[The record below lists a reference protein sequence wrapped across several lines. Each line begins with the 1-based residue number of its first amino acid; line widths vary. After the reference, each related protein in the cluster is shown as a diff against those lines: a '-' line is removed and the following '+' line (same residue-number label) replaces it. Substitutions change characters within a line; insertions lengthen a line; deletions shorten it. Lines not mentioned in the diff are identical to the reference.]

1 MYTITKKYKDFPAA
15 HRQHNHDGHCAY
27 VHGHN
32 WSFELTFASDHLDEN
47 GFVMDFGKMK
57 FIKDWL
63 TGMFDHTLLINEDD
77 PALDTFK
84 EYDGTKNPEWKLWD
98 MRVIPNGSAEDLA
111 KFVWMKVSDLTY
123 TKWMEEGNP
132 WRCPELISVTVYE
145 DDKNCATFI
154 KPSDND

>member
-15 HRQHNHDGHCAY
+15 HRQHRHDGHCAH

-32 WSFELTFASDHLDEN
+32 WSFEFTFASDHLDEN
-47 GFVMDFGKMK
+47 GFVMDFGKMR

-63 TGMFDHTLLINEDD
+63 TEMFDHTLLINEND
-77 PALDTFK
+77 PEARFFLDHHIGGGK
-84 EYDGTKNPEWKLWD
+84 RLWD
-98 MRVIPNGSAEDLA
+98 VRIIPNGSAEDLA
-111 KFVWMKVSDLTY
+111 QYVWMNISDITQDV
-123 TKWMEEGNP
+123 WNEEGYEGP
-132 WRCPELISVTVYE
+132 CPELISVTVYE

>member
-57 FIKDWL
+57 FIKEWL
-63 TGMFDHTLLINEDD
+63 TEMFDHTLLINEND
-77 PALDTFK
+77 PEIDHFLNHDVHGGK
-84 EYDGTKNPEWKLWD
+84 GKQLWD
-98 MRVIPNGSAEDLA
+98 VRVIPNGSAEDLA
-111 KFVWMKVSDLTY
+111 GLVFDEVSIL
-123 TKWMEEGNP
+123 MEERRQDNRP
-132 WRCPELISVTVYE
+132 LPELISVTVYE